1 MRIDS
6 EMLVAVA
13 FAGLLIAFVLA
24 QRRTFLATVD
34 AKRQIFRDAVR
45 LWSAD
50 SAVRKLFIGTL

>member
-6 EMLVAVA
+6 EMLVAFA

-34 AKRQIFRDAVR
+34 AKRPDIPRRCAPMV
-45 LWSAD
+45 S
-50 SAVRKLFIGTL
+50 